1 MDVGRILTTLLANRA
16 NIGFTTGGHT
26 GEDVFLHSYNLKT
39 EGLIQNTD
47 IAKTMAKAMGFNL
60 EEVTNKIFLES
71 EQVFKKIGAT
81 VTADKTEG
89 ANPLLVVKRNKVEAQ
104 LFGNKNIIRINGK
117 GHELRSIIV
126 ESNGKCYVP

>member
-1 MDVGRILTTLLANRA
+1 MRMYS
-16 NIGFTTGGHT
+16 
-26 GEDVFLHSYNLKT
+26 FLWTSKP

-117 GHELRSIIV
+117 DM
-126 ESNGKCYVP
+126 N

>member
-1 MDVGRILTTLLANRA
+1 MD
-16 NIGFTTGGHT
+16 
-26 GEDVFLHSYNLKT
+26 LKT
-39 EGLIQNTD
+39 RRLNPKYRHCEDDGESD
-47 IAKTMAKAMGFNL
+47 GFNL

-89 ANPLLVVKRNKVEAQ
+89 TNPLLVVKRNKVEAQ

-117 GHELRSIIV
+117 GHELEV
-126 ESNGKCYVP
+126 LL

>member
-1 MDVGRILTTLLANRA
+1 
-16 NIGFTTGGHT
+16 
-26 GEDVFLHSYNLKT
+26 
-39 EGLIQNTD
+39 
-47 IAKTMAKAMGFNL
+47 MAKAMGFNL

-126 ESNGKCYVP
+126 ESNGKCYVPEEAIQLFVKVLEIANQLS